1 MLTFDDQTG
10 YNIKCLIGQTSKLP
24 NLLLTY
30 VLKILKVLTKNM
42 KSIRCP
48 QCGLQ
53 NWETSEWCKRCKI
66 ILKSNDHLHSA
77 STETDNEQNT
87 GNNLPPDYN
96 GENRSRIYQHPKR
109 KLYCDEVNGFFAN
122 SLRSC
127 QRNAMIACGLIVAA
141 LLGGLALNSRYFYN
155 AVFGPFTISRD
166 ELLSGKSRS
175 DTSKNYVKF
184 AAEDVFDTGVEYVET
199 SKKYGTETVLYK
211 YVALQAG
218 EKFLLAKVDPVSN
231 IIDGATNVQI
241 NGVLAEMS
249 SGETEK
255 ILAPLYVKQP
265 ELRNSFLPYM
275 IDARSDYS
283 KWAYIWIAVGL
294 VLTTVFAG
302 IFMSVRN
309 RFGDIE
315 QSSSLKP
322 LSNYGSPKE
331 VAAMIDSEIT
341 GNHEKVGSIYILPT
355 WIIRKRIFT
364 IDIQHIEEIVWVYR
378 KTTKHSVNLIPTGK
392 THEVVLHDTQ
402 GKQTTLNG
410 SFLNEKKT
418 NNLIESIYK
427 RIPWVVAGYDD
438 DLLKTWN
445 SDTNG
450 FIKAVAERRNSYRNN
465 PDSRQTASAE
475 QRQ

>member
-1 MLTFDDQTG
+1 
-10 YNIKCLIGQTSKLP
+10 
-24 NLLLTY
+24 
-30 VLKILKVLTKNM
+30 M

-66 ILKSNDHLHSA
+66 TLKSNENLNSGQPVA
-77 STETDNEQNT
+77 GNARNT
-87 GNNLPPDYN
+87 TGQQPPNYN
-96 GENRSRIYQHPKR
+96 DENRSRTYQPPRQKV
-109 KLYCDEVNGFFAN
+109 YCDEVNGFFAN

-127 QRNAMIACGLIVAA
+127 HRNAMIACGLIVAV
-141 LLGGLALNSRYFYN
+141 LFGGLVLNSRYFYN

-175 DTSKNYVKF
+175 DASKNYVKF

-199 SKKYGTETVLYK
+199 SQKYGTETVLYK

-218 EKFLLAKVDPVSN
+218 EKLLLAKVDPISN

-241 NGVLAEMS
+241 SGALEEMS
-249 SGETEK
+249 SSETEK
-255 ILAPLYVKQP
+255 ILTPLYVKQP
-265 ELRNSFLPYM
+265 ELRGSFLPYM

-302 IFMSVRN
+302 IFMSVRK

-315 QSSSLKP
+315 QSSSLKS
-322 LSNYGSPKE
+322 LLNYGSPKE
-331 VAAMIDSEIT
+331 VAAMIDAEIT

-355 WIIRKRIFT
+355 WIIKKGIFT
-364 IDIQHIEEIVWVYR
+364 IDIQHIEDIVWVYR

-392 THEVVLHDTQ
+392 THEVVLHNTQ

-450 FIKAVAERRNSYRNN
+450 FIKAVAERRTSYRSN
-465 PDSRQTASAE
+465 PNAYQTAFAE
-475 QRQ
+475 QK